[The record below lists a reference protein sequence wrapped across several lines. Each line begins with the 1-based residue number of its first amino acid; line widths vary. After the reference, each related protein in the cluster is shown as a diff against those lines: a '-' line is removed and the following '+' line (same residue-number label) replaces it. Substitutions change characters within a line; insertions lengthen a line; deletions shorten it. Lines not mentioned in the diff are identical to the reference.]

1 MTYVELV
8 QRDLFQSTHPYGC
21 DSICTKNSKNLEVS
35 IHAPIRV
42 RPLFCFCSFQES
54 CFNPRTHTGATTNG
68 ATVTANT
75 TFQSTHPYGCDGG
88 PVFFENRGLSFNP
101 RTHTGATWNR
111 WGLMP
116 GRMFQSTHP
125 YGCDCTVANFN
136 VAINVSIHAPI
147 RVRLRRR
154 I

>member
-75 TFQSTHPYGCDGG
+75 TFQSTHPYGCDLEQMGID
-88 PVFFENRGLSFNP
+88 
-101 RTHTGATWNR
+101 AW
-111 WGLMP
+111 
-116 GRMFQSTHP
+116 
-125 YGCDCTVANFN
+125 A
-136 VAINVSIHAPI
+136 NVSIHAPI
-147 RVRLRRR
+147 RVRLHCCQFQRCHQCFNPRTHTGATPPPHLMLLWR
-154 I
+154 WFQSTHPYGCDG